1 MADFDGLKRT
11 LAYARLG
18 LVSLAAVVAPITGA
32 AQELCGPDLFAG
44 EPDADRLMNRTL
56 ELLNVLEAN
65 GVVAFEGVEGRMSID
80 SARQALQDGV
90 GSASLLGCV
99 VNATSIEFAGDQGN
113 RVVACGSVGGPSVV
127 QSGGGVLTAGQ
138 LFCTAEVSR
147 ISQYLGS
154 EA

>member
-1 MADFDGLKRT
+1 MSDFGRVRTT

-18 LVSLAAVVAPITGA
+18 LVSLAAAVAPITGA

-44 EPDADRLMNRTL
+44 EPDADRLMNRTMQF
-56 ELLNVLEAN
+56 LNVLQAN
-65 GVVAFEGVEGRMSID
+65 GVVAFQGAEGRMSVD
-80 SARQALQDGV
+80 DARRALQDGV

-99 VNATSIEFAGDQGN
+99 VNATSIEFAGSAGN
-113 RVVACGSVGGPSVV
+113 QVVACGAGGQTSLLAP
-127 QSGGGVLTAGQ
+127 GNGVSSAGQ